1 MLRAVALLTVLAL
14 LTGSVAFAE
23 DPAGKAPQGK
33 AKGKAEGEKD
43 KKPEKKTQTGLQK
56 ILKQLKT
63 LLAREKAS
71 PEHDKKL
78 VKELEAIVKLFEREK
93 EKPLTLEDLSEKDRK
108 RLEDE
113 VRKKMEEE
121 GKGAAG
127 GRDPSAEDWVSRRYR
142 EAVAKSLEG
151 VKMTPEQR
159 KQCEE
164 IMGDFVKEF
173 APAQQRNDYKLSTD
187 LKRDAERRLKKVVG
201 AKKAKDIMNN
211 VNRQL
216 PNRRGWGGG
225 GGR

>member
-14 LTGSVAFAE
+14 LTGSVALAE

-93 EKPLTLEDLSEKDRK
+93 EKPLT
-108 RLEDE
+108 LEDE